1 MTGQLKGKDKLV
13 WPPLPDMQMQ
23 TRARAELCL
32 KWAFQGSELF
42 RAASTA
48 GQRQREEKNSPP
60 LLCDSS
66 ESSYE
71 RPPKPGGRQCQWQGA
86 RREMAKQ
93 KGACAARSSSPDPT
107 PREIWTELP
116 WCAALWPLADTAG
129 HCSVCLLDAQRTAR
143 RAAVLSSGLAPPTP
157 HLVDAL
163 VPA

>member
-42 RAASTA
+42 REASTA
-48 GQRQREEKNSPP
+48 GQRQREKKDSPP

-71 RPPKPGGRQCQWQGA
+71 RPPEPGGDSADGRGHGVRRQS
-86 RREMAKQ
+86 RREPVRLGPLPQ
-93 KGACAARSSSPDPT
+93 TPPQGRSGQNSRGVQPCGPWPT
-107 PREIWTELP
+107 
-116 WCAALWPLADTAG
+116 
-129 HCSVCLLDAQRTAR
+129 QRATVL
-143 RAAVLSSGLAPPTP
+143 RAF
-157 HLVDAL
+157 
-163 VPA
+163 